1 MPSRNAKV
9 AKTLSARSKALLKA
23 ERALVYNQAESWGL
37 ALMAGKTSTTPDS
50 ANARTPAFPLVV
62 IASSAGGLAALRGV
76 LAPLPR
82 GFGAAILVV
91 QHLERTHLSVMAD
104 IIGRHTELAVRQ
116 AKDGDAIEPGVVL
129 IAPPNRHLLVSEAR
143 RVHLTDTGLV
153 HFVRP
158 SADVL
163 FESAAAIFGDRV
175 IGVVLT
181 GTGTDGSTG
190 VTAVKGH
197 GGTVIAQDEASSE
210 FFGMPAAAAATGDV
224 DYVLPLTEIP
234 TRLIELAGRSND

>member
-1 MPSRNAKV
+1 
-9 AKTLSARSKALLKA
+9 
-23 ERALVYNQAESWGL
+23 
-37 ALMAGKTSTTPDS
+37 MAGTTST
-50 ANARTPAFPLVV
+50 ANNAAKPSEPAFPLVV
-62 IASSAGGLAALRGV
+62 IASSAGGLMALRTV

-82 GFGAAILVV
+82 DFGAAVLIV
-91 QHLERTHLSVMAD
+91 QHLERTHPSVMAN
-104 IIGRHTELAVRQ
+104 IISRHTDLEVRQ
-116 AKDGDAIEPGVVL
+116 AEDGDAIEPGTVL
-129 IAPPNRHLLVSEAR
+129 IAPPNRHLLVSKDR

-158 SADVL
+158 SADLL

-181 GTGTDGSTG
+181 GTGMDGSTG
-190 VTAVKGH
+190 VTAVKRA

-224 DYVLPLTEIP
+224 DYVLPLTDIP
-234 TRLIELAGRSND
+234 ASLIELSAR